1 MLHPV
6 GLAHNAEAA
15 SAKEALAGRGSIM
28 EPKLDGIRLL
38 AIVGEDDVELY
49 TRSGK
54 SQKGKLP
61 HIEAELSGL
70 PAGTVLDGEAVAFV
84 ESPTGERIQDW
95 GKAQSVMGSSVK
107 RAASKS
113 DAITYVVFDL
123 LAFKDVDIRSLPLSK
138 RRDALEQVI
147 ENSDYVELIERV
159 DPTEENYDRLV
170 EAGFEGAMVKRID
183 SRYSSGARGH
193 GWYKLKATDEVDVVV
208 MDFQPGQDG
217 FSNMVGAIIFG
228 QYRDGALV
236 ERGKCSGMTM
246 KLRQDMTDNPD
257 NYIGTAISVAHM
269 GVMDSGKFRH
279 PQFKRLRDDKP
290 TTECIWS

>member
-1 MLHPV
+1 MFSPTK
-6 GLAHNAEAA
+6 LAHNAEAA
-15 SAKEALAGRGSIM
+15 SVSEALAGRGSIM

-38 AIVGEDDVELY
+38 AIIGEDSVELY

-70 PAGTVLDGEAVAFV
+70 PAGTVIDGEAVAFV
-84 ESPTGERIQDW
+84 ESPAGKRIQDW

-107 RAASKS
+107 RAASLS
-113 DAITYVVFDL
+113 DAITYVAFDL
-123 LAFKDVDIRSLPLSK
+123 LAFNGVDIRLLPLSK

-147 ENSDYVELIERV
+147 TNSDYVEIIERI
-159 DPTEENYDRLV
+159 DPTEANYDRLV
-170 EAGFEGAMVKRID
+170 ENGFEGAMVKRID

-193 GWYKLKATDEVDVVV
+193 GWFKLKATDEVDVVV
-208 MDFQPGQDG
+208 MGFQDGQDG

-228 QYRDGALV
+228 QYRDGQLV

-246 KLRQDMTDNPD
+246 KLRRDMTANPD
-257 NYIGTAISVAHM
+257 NYIGTAISIAHM
-269 GVMDSGKFRH
+269 GVMESGKFRH

-290 TTECIWS
+290 TNECTWS